1 METKFNTLYQA
12 NSVQVLLDAAIAAYQ
27 VLSDGTSEK
36 DNLFNGI
43 KAFEERVVQT
53 SWHIE
58 DVKSLKAGISDE
70 NAKKILNIAAHQY
83 ELSDYDWL
91 GLDFA
96 IECFEEENSDKVEA
110 RIDNYLHVEGDFKK
124 LEQFQAGFL
133 SALSESPYPEWPEYA
148 ERKLCFKVDFGKV
161 LPIPEELSES
171 EQLTWMFAN
180 WGVYGNPRE
189 TLITDQ
195 STIADYPVIST
206 DADDYI
212 ELFFETSGVPLPV
225 IRKLI
230 SDHMHLNMVYTYY
243 DQSEKSAGHI
253 TSIDGE
259 ISEVHYTDNTNE
271 QISKIGHS
279 IFGYDC

>member
-53 SWHIE
+53 AWHID
-58 DVKSLKAGISDE
+58 DVKSRKANISDDH
-70 NAKKILNIAAHQY
+70 AKEILNTIAQY
-83 ELSDYDWL
+83 NLTEYDWA
-91 GLDFA
+91 GVDFA
-96 IECFEEENSDKVEA
+96 IDSFEEENSDKVEA

-133 SALSESPYPEWPEYA
+133 SALSESPYPEWPEYE
-148 ERKLCFKVDFGKV
+148 ERELCFKVDFGKV
-161 LPIPEELSES
+161 LPMPEGLSES
-171 EQLTWMFAN
+171 EQSTWMFVN
-180 WGVYGNPRE
+180 WGVCSNPRE

-212 ELFFETSGVPLPV
+212 ELFFETSGVPFPV
-225 IRKLI
+225 IKKLI
-230 SDHMHLNMVYTYY
+230 SDHMDLNVIYTYY
-243 DQSEKSAGHI
+243 DQSEKLAGHI
-253 TSIDGE
+253 TALNGK
-259 ISEVHYTDNTNE
+259 ISETHYTDNAND
-271 QISKIGHS
+271 QISKIGHAT
-279 IFGYDC
+279 FGYDC